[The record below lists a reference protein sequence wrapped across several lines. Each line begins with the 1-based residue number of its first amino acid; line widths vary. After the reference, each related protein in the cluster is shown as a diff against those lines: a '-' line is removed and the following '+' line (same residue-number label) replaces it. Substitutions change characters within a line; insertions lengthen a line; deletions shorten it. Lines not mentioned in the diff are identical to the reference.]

1 MGNIV
6 TCIKRIYNIQMSNGI
21 KMEVESEKPLRG
33 VTTAKLLED
42 DSDISSFLEN
52 VKILDIKVPQEK
64 VIAHRKTSYKKK
76 PSKKLKKNA
85 KLKKKAIIEK
95 IEREGL
101 DFTHNQQGTNVQS
114 ENRLTPYDRINV
126 MITMEGEFTRLDY
139 QKFMEDKGHKMSD
152 FMGHGDIEDAVLLK
166 RIAPTGDK
174 IGKGRKKY
182 RIIDVMPVEQYM
194 YRKIL
199 KNNRDKMKY

>member
-1 MGNIV
+1 MGNII
-6 TCIKRIYNIQMSNGI
+6 TCVKRIYNIQMSSGI
-21 KMEVESEKPLRG
+21 KMEVESEKPLSG

-42 DSDISSFLEN
+42 DCDIGAFLEN
-52 VKILDIKVPQEK
+52 IKILDVKVPQEK
-64 VIAHRKTSYKKK
+64 AVVHRKTSYKKPGK
-76 PSKKLKKNA
+76 KLSKKA
-85 KLKKKAIIEK
+85 KLKKKVREK

-101 DFTHNQQGTNVQS
+101 DSTQKGSADIQS
-114 ENRLTPYDRINV
+114 GNRLNPCDRINS

-139 QKFMEDKGHKMSD
+139 QKFMEDKGYKISN

-166 RIAPTGDK
+166 RILPTGEK

-182 RIIDVMPVEQYM
+182 RVIDVVPVEQYM

-199 KNNRDKMKY
+199 KNSRSKLKYNK